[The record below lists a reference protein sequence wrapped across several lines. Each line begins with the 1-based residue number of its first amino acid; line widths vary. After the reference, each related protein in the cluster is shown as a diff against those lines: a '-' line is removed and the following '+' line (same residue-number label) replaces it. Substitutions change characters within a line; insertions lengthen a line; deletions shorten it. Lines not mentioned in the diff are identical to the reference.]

1 MEKYGQIFIYLSSGL
16 SLIPFNPQM
25 YLDELKDYIE
35 KKDNLTRGQYFLK
48 FNGKAM
54 YENLKLKDYSV
65 QRDSNIYVNIR
76 PTAFQC
82 IEAFP

>member
-16 SLIPFNPQM
+16 SLIPFNPKM
-25 YLDELKDYIE
+25 LLDDLRDFIE
-35 KKDNLTRGQYFLK
+35 KKDNITRGQYFLK

-54 YENLKLKDYSV
+54 YENLKLEDYNI

-76 PTAFQC
+76 PTAFQN
-82 IEAFP
+82 IQISP